1 MKYNCIII
9 DDEQQGRRLLENY
22 CNKIDNLVVVG
33 SYKSAIHAF
42 EGMRT
47 NDIDIIFLDIQ
58 MPELSGIDF
67 LKSLKRNK
75 AKVILTTA
83 YREYALEGFE
93 LDAIDYLLKPI
104 GFSRFLRAI
113 EKVKEIHEKSTSNVV
128 ENIRESGKETIQI
141 KSNKKQYKVSLLDIL
156 YIQSENEYISY
167 ITKTYGKLM
176 VYGTLKNVIDT
187 LPNTSFIRIHRSYIV
202 NLSHIKY
209 VEGNRVCIE
218 DNFLPISETYRKTFF
233 NIWDQ

>member
-22 CNKIDNLVVVG
+22 CNKIDDLVVVG

-113 EKVKEIHEKSTSNVV
+113 EKVKEI
-128 ENIRESGKETIQI
+128 
-141 KSNKKQYKVSLLDIL
+141 LDSDLPIL
-156 YIQSENEYISY
+156 ALDVNSKFEDSP
-167 ITKTYGKLM
+167 G
-176 VYGTLKNVIDT
+176 LKNVAA
-187 LPNTSFIRIHRSYIV
+187 LQKFQNHFREGGR
-202 NLSHIKY
+202 LIK
-209 VEGNRVCIE
+209 
-218 DNFLPISETYRKTFF
+218 
-233 NIWDQ
+233 